1 MSDEVKQV
9 SLAAAT
15 PNPAAL
21 GLAGFGVTTFILSMF
36 NAHLLPAAAT
46 VVVLGPA
53 AFYGGLAQLLAGQ
66 QEYKTGNVFGATAF
80 STYGAF
86 WLAFAFVVLMEL
98 LGVMKFG
105 PAEGAAI
112 GIFMVGFTIFNTY
125 MWIAS
130 FKVSVGVCVIFTTL
144 EITFIL
150 LDLSLFG
157 VAANA
162 TGIACGWFGII
173 CALSALYVSAAVVLN
188 TVYKKVMLPVGP
200 LD

>member
-36 NAHLLPAAAT
+36 NAGFLPAAAT
-46 VVVLGPA
+46 LVVLGPA

-86 WLAFAFVVLMEL
+86 WLSFAFFQLM
-98 LGVMKFG
+98 
-105 PAEGAAI
+105 AAI
-112 GIFMVGFTIFNTY
+112 GVFKFGGAAGAAAGIFLIGFTIFNTY

-130 FKVSVGVCVIFTTL
+130 FKVSVAVCTIFTTL

-150 LDLSLFG
+150 LDVGAFG
-157 VAANA
+157 HSTIFAW
-162 TGIACGWFGII
+162 GGYFGII
-173 CALSALYVSAAVVLN
+173 CALSALYTSAAIVLN
-188 TVYKKVMLPVGP
+188 TVYKKVVLPIGP

>member
-1 MSDEVKQV
+1 MSDEIKQV
-9 SLAAAT
+9 SLAAST

-21 GLAGFGVTTFILSMF
+21 GLAGFGLTTFILSMF

-86 WLAFAFVVLMEL
+86 WLAFTFVVLMEL

-105 PAEGAAI
+105 DVEGTAI

-125 MWIAS
+125 MWIGS
-130 FKVSVGVCVIFTTL
+130 FRVSVAVCVIFTTL

-150 LDLSLFG
+150 LDLALFG
-157 VAANA
+157 VLPSSAPA
-162 TGIACGWFGII
+162 GWFGII
-173 CALSALYVSAAVVLN
+173 CALSALYTSAAVVLN
-188 TVYKKVMLPVGP
+188 AVYKKTVLPIGP